1 MKTRDCLIG
10 VIYSVIHPEMEAMGY
25 LELFD

>member
-1 MKTRDCLIG
+1 MKNKIIG
-10 VIYSVIHPEMEAMGY
+10 VVYSVIHPEMEAMGY